1 MGPCEGRVGPN
12 LPWVPDMGARDPC
25 WPLESPWSLP
35 SRTEPPCASAEL
47 CQERVD
53 SRVEEVAIYD
63 IEEQLHTRD
72 TSPAAL
78 QRFLLAIPLA
88 CLAALQRGEDTLAPR
103 CCKDTMMARIVE
115 IMEDSPPPLVLAD
128 CLNAAC
134 SLSTLQPPLR
144 AQLLSP
150 LLTAAVGQTVSGD
163 WQQEPIHT
171 QQFIR
176 ALPYDLQALLASLLA
191 ESPDTAR
198 LQLIMEHLSP
208 WLESRLPQE
217 RARAL
222 GSTTALLGVA
232 TTLPGFDNSADWP
245 RMGHH
250 VAQLGL
256 FISDPSEDVSRL
268 AREGVHSLYQL
279 LLHHRGLNIH
289 QAEDLWC
296 RHYYKE
302 RWVLAHSNSV
312 RVGEVFGQLF
322 TAEQE
327 NCFLDKALLAARSP
341 LRRPSQAGLVL
352 AHALHGQAH
361 QLLEYM
367 PALLP
372 GGPHAP
378 LSPWVSQEIMED
390 SPPPLVL
397 ADCLNAACSLSTL
410 QPPLRAQLLSPLL
423 TAAVGQ
429 TVSGDWQQE
438 PIHTQQF
445 IRALPYDLQALL
457 ASLLAESPDTA
468 RLQLIMEHL
477 SPWLES
483 RLPQERAR
491 ALGSTTALLGVAT
504 TLPGFDNSAD
514 WPRMGHHVAQ
524 LGLFI
529 SDPSEDVSRLARE
542 GVHSLYQLLLHHRG
556 TP

>member
-1 MGPCEGRVGPN
+1 
-12 LPWVPDMGARDPC
+12 MGARDPC

-35 SRTEPPCASAEL
+35 SRTEPPCASPEL

-53 SRVEEVAIYD
+53 SRVEEGAIYD

-72 TSPAAL
+72 T
-78 QRFLLAIPLA
+78 
-88 CLAALQRGEDTLAPR
+88 
-103 CCKDTMMARIVE
+103 E

-367 PALLP
+367 QEDTQGEQQELR
-372 GGPHAP
+372 
-378 LSPWVSQEIMED
+378 SQQLR
-390 SPPPLVL
+390 PPPP
-397 ADCLNAACSLSTL
+397 N
-410 QPPLRAQLLSPLL
+410 PPNCIELYL
-423 TAAVGQ
+423 
-429 TVSGDWQQE
+429 
-438 PIHTQQF
+438 
-445 IRALPYDLQALL
+445 
-457 ASLLAESPDTA
+457 
-468 RLQLIMEHL
+468 
-477 SPWLES
+477 
-483 RLPQERAR
+483 
-491 ALGSTTALLGVAT
+491 
-504 TLPGFDNSAD
+504 
-514 WPRMGHHVAQ
+514 
-524 LGLFI
+524 
-529 SDPSEDVSRLARE
+529 
-542 GVHSLYQLLLHHRG
+542 HSH
-556 TP
+556 

>member
-1 MGPCEGRVGPN
+1 MAKHIRLWFRKALKMAPGPVGSSSSVPADGEAESHQLGATRPPARPLRTWLQRRLGRQDPAQRGSRVGWLWGLLCGEKH
-12 LPWVPDMGARDPC
+12 LPQEPSPHYHQGASPCPAPGDLPVSGSPQPLRTSPCSCGSSSVSSSAWASSCSRATSCSRSDP
-25 WPLESPWSLP
+25 
-35 SRTEPPCASAEL
+35 EPPCTSAEL
-47 CQERVD
+47 CQERMD
-53 SRVEEVAIYD
+53 SRVEEGAIYD

-78 QRFLLAIPLA
+78 QRFLLAVPPA

-115 IMEDSPPPLVLAD
+115 IMEDSPTPLVLAD

-134 SLSTLQPPLR
+134 SLSTLQPPLQ

-150 LLTAAVGQTVSGD
+150 LLRAAVGQTVSGD

-176 ALPYDLQALLASLLA
+176 ALPVDLQALLASLLA
-191 ESPDTAR
+191 ESPDR

-232 TTLPGFDNSADWP
+232 TTLPGFENSADWP

-268 AREGVHSLYQL
+268 ARKGVHSLYRL

-302 RWVLAHSNSV
+302 RWVLAHSNTV

-322 TAEQE
+322 SPEQE
-327 NCFLDKALLAARSP
+327 NAFLETALHAARSP
-341 LRRPSQAGLVL
+341 LRRHSKAGLVL
-352 AHALHGQAH
+352 AHALQGQAH
-361 QLLEYM
+361 QLLGYM
-367 PALLP
+367 
-372 GGPHAP
+372 
-378 LSPWVSQEIMED
+378 QED
-390 SPPPLVL
+390 S
-397 ADCLNAACSLSTL
+397 
-410 QPPLRAQLLSPLL
+410 Q
-423 TAAVGQ
+423 
-429 TVSGDWQQE
+429 
-438 PIHTQQF
+438 
-445 IRALPYDLQALL
+445 
-457 ASLLAESPDTA
+457 
-468 RLQLIMEHL
+468 
-477 SPWLES
+477 
-483 RLPQERAR
+483 
-491 ALGSTTALLGVAT
+491 
-504 TLPGFDNSAD
+504 
-514 WPRMGHHVAQ
+514 
-524 LGLFI
+524 
-529 SDPSEDVSRLARE
+529 
-542 GVHSLYQLLLHHRG
+542 
-556 TP
+556 

>member
-1 MGPCEGRVGPN
+1 
-12 LPWVPDMGARDPC
+12 MGARDPC

-35 SRTEPPCASAEL
+35 SRTEPPCASAER

-53 SRVEEVAIYD
+53 SRVEEGAIYD
-63 IEEQLHTRD
+63 IEEQLHNRD

-134 SLSTLQPPLR
+134 SLRYRPPRRLPPELIPCTLQPPLR

-232 TTLPGFDNSADWP
+232 TTLPGFDASTSTRQRTCGADTTTKKDGSW
-245 RMGHH
+245 
-250 VAQLGL
+250 
-256 FISDPSEDVSRL
+256 
-268 AREGVHSLYQL
+268 
-279 LLHHRGLNIH
+279 
-289 QAEDLWC
+289 
-296 RHYYKE
+296 
-302 RWVLAHSNSV
+302 
-312 RVGEVFGQLF
+312 
-322 TAEQE
+322 
-327 NCFLDKALLAARSP
+327 
-341 LRRPSQAGLVL
+341 
-352 AHALHGQAH
+352 
-361 QLLEYM
+361 
-367 PALLP
+367 
-372 GGPHAP
+372 
-378 LSPWVSQEIMED
+378 
-390 SPPPLVL
+390 
-397 ADCLNAACSLSTL
+397 
-410 QPPLRAQLLSPLL
+410 L
-423 TAAVGQ
+423 TA
-429 TVSGDWQQE
+429 
-438 PIHTQQF
+438 
-445 IRALPYDLQALL
+445 
-457 ASLLAESPDTA
+457 TA
-468 RLQLIMEHL
+468 
-477 SPWLES
+477 
-483 RLPQERAR
+483 
-491 ALGSTTALLGVAT
+491 
-504 TLPGFDNSAD
+504 
-514 WPRMGHHVAQ
+514 
-524 LGLFI
+524 
-529 SDPSEDVSRLARE
+529 
-542 GVHSLYQLLLHHRG
+542 
-556 TP
+556 

>member
-1 MGPCEGRVGPN
+1 MGFPGHCLLPAGRPRGRSSAACS
-12 LPWVPDMGARDPC
+12 GAGYTRIPILLA
-25 WPLESPWSLP
+25 WLW
-35 SRTEPPCASAEL
+35 EPPCASAEL

-53 SRVEEVAIYD
+53 SRVEEGAIYD

-103 CCKDTMMARIVE
+103 CCKDTMVARLVE

-322 TAEQE
+322 TPEQE

-341 LRRPSQAGLVL
+341 PTAPQPGRAGPGPRPAWAGPSAPGIHGRHPVRAARAEEPAAASPSPQPSQ
-352 AHALHGQAH
+352 
-361 QLLEYM
+361 
-367 PALLP
+367 
-372 GGPHAP
+372 
-378 LSPWVSQEIMED
+378 
-390 SPPPLVL
+390 
-397 ADCLNAACSLSTL
+397 
-410 QPPLRAQLLSPLL
+410 
-423 TAAVGQ
+423 
-429 TVSGDWQQE
+429 
-438 PIHTQQF
+438 
-445 IRALPYDLQALL
+445 
-457 ASLLAESPDTA
+457 
-468 RLQLIMEHL
+468 
-477 SPWLES
+477 
-483 RLPQERAR
+483 
-491 ALGSTTALLGVAT
+491 
-504 TLPGFDNSAD
+504 
-514 WPRMGHHVAQ
+514 
-524 LGLFI
+524 
-529 SDPSEDVSRLARE
+529 
-542 GVHSLYQLLLHHRG
+542 LY
-556 TP
+556 

>member
-1 MGPCEGRVGPN
+1 
-12 LPWVPDMGARDPC
+12 MGARDPC

-35 SRTEPPCASAEL
+35 SRTEPPCASPEL

-53 SRVEEVAIYD
+53 SRVEEGAIYD

-103 CCKDTMMARIVE
+103 CCKDTMMTRIVE

-232 TTLPGFDNSADWP
+232 TTLPGFDASTSTRQRTCGADTTTKKDGSWLTATACGWE
-245 RMGHH
+245 RS
-250 VAQLGL
+250 LG
-256 FISDPSEDVSRL
+256 SSSQQSR
-268 AREGVHSLYQL
+268 R
-279 LLHHRGLNIH
+279 
-289 QAEDLWC
+289 
-296 RHYYKE
+296 
-302 RWVLAHSNSV
+302 
-312 RVGEVFGQLF
+312 
-322 TAEQE
+322 TA
-327 NCFLDKALLAARSP
+327 FWTRL
-341 LRRPSQAGLVL
+341 
-352 AHALHGQAH
+352 
-361 QLLEYM
+361 
-367 PALLP
+367 
-372 GGPHAP
+372 
-378 LSPWVSQEIMED
+378 
-390 SPPPLVL
+390 
-397 ADCLNAACSLSTL
+397 CSLPA
-410 QPPLRAQLLSPLL
+410 PPCGAPARPGWSWP
-423 TAAVGQ
+423 TPCMGR
-429 TVSGDWQQE
+429 
-438 PIHTQQF
+438 PISSWNTWKTP
-445 IRALPYDLQALL
+445 R
-457 ASLLAESPDTA
+457 ES
-468 RLQLIMEHL
+468 
-477 SPWLES
+477 SKS
-483 RLPQERAR
+483 
-491 ALGSTTALLGVAT
+491 
-504 TLPGFDNSAD
+504 
-514 WPRMGHHVAQ
+514 
-524 LGLFI
+524 
-529 SDPSEDVSRLARE
+529 
-542 GVHSLYQLLLHHRG
+542 
-556 TP
+556 